1 MLTLYRYILKQHIVP
16 MVLAL
21 AIVFFVLT
29 INVVVKNIDLFIGKG
44 IPLIAV
50 AEFFGLSLAW
60 MAALAVPMSVLVA
73 AISAFGRMAAD
84 NETTAVKAGGV
95 SLIRLVL
102 PVVVASAFLGGG
114 MVYFN
119 NHALPAANKR
129 LSDLM
134 VAMHRK
140 KPAIKIK
147 EKVFMDY
154 VPGYTIRVEDVDPK
168 TSEVE
173 GIVLLKHQKDRPDQ
187 IIVAEHG
194 TLRYRDD
201 TGTLRI
207 MLYDGESHD
216 MDPEHSG
223 KYRRLD
229 YDTQTLNMAGVGSEL
244 VRTVR
249 TAKGDREMSAK
260 ELAENVARER
270 ASISKNILE
279 SAGSAKRTL
288 EGYLARAQKIHD
300 GNAQNVPAAK
310 LLEELTTLRKTLG
323 TSNRNVTAK
332 ETRIR
337 QMDVEI
343 HKKFSIPF
351 ACIVFVLL
359 GAPIGMRIRL
369 SGFVVGMLV
378 SLSFFILYYIFLLGG
393 ENFGDRGYLSAFWA
407 MWMPNILLGAAGVYM
422 TYCSVSERPFLK
434 PLRRRPR

>member
-1 MLTLYRYILKQHIVP
+1 MFTLYRYILKQHIAP
-16 MVLAL
+16 MLLAL
-21 AIVFFVLT
+21 AIVFFVLM

-50 AEFFGLSLAW
+50 AEFFGLSMAW

-73 AISAFGRMAAD
+73 AMSAFGRMAAD

-102 PVVVASAFLGGG
+102 PVVVAAALLGGG

-134 VAMHRK
+134 LSMHRK

-173 GIVLLKHQKDRPDQ
+173 GIVLLKHHKDRPDQ
-187 IIVAEHG
+187 IILAENGTLKYEEDSG
-194 TLRYRDD
+194 TLRVR
-201 TGTLRI
+201 
-207 MLYDGESHD
+207 LYAGESHD
-216 MDPEHSG
+216 TDPRDAG
-223 KYRRLD
+223 KYRRLE
-229 YDTQTLNMAGVGSEL
+229 YEIQTLNMGGVGTDL

-260 ELAENVARER
+260 ELADNVAKEKQRVDDSVIDSGVAAR
-270 ASISKNILE
+270 MKLA
-279 SAGSAKRTL
+279 
-288 EGYLARAQKIHD
+288 GYLQRAQNIYD
-300 GNAQNVPAAK
+300 GESRHVRSDR
-310 LLEELTTLRKTLG
+310 LMEELRILRKTLA
-323 TSNRNVTAK
+323 TSKNNISSK

-378 SLSFFILYYIFLLGG
+378 SLSFFVLYYIFLLAG
-393 ENFGDRGYLSAFWA
+393 ENFGDRGYLAAFWA
-407 MWMPNILLGAAGVYM
+407 MWMPNILLGAVGAYM
-422 TYCSVSERPFLK
+422 TYCSVTEKPLLK
-434 PLRRRPR
+434 PFRHG